1 VKVGA
6 EDKKKLIIAVVL
18 GVVALLLV
26 GEFLFNS
33 GGSSASSPTAA
44 APVAESASP
53 GAKAKGHGKKLI
65 AAAKSLDPELRYD
78 WLKASEDTK
87 YQGNGRN
94 IFEAQEVVIE
104 KPVAPAVKP
113 KPQVVDNTPPPPP
126 PPPPINLKFFGFANR
141 PGEAKKV
148 FLEQGEDIFVASE
161 GDIVNRRYK
170 VLHIAPTMVEV
181 EDVLNNN
188 RQSIPLTQ
196 G

>member
-1 VKVGA
+1 MQVGA
-6 EDKKKLIIAVVL
+6 EDKRKLIVAVVL
-18 GVVALLLV
+18 MAAALLLI
-26 GEFLFNS
+26 GRFLFNS
-33 GGSSASSPTAA
+33 SEPEPAA
-44 APVAESASP
+44 ASQPAASP
-53 GAKAKGHGKKLI
+53 AAGARGKASGKKQVLM
-65 AAAKSLDPELRYD
+65 ARSLDPELRYD
-78 WLKASEDTK
+78 WLQASEDTK

-94 IFEAQEVVIE
+94 IFRAQDIVIP
-104 KPVAPAVKP
+104 KPVAPPRKVDAPPVDP
-113 KPQVVDNTPPPPP
+113 NPQPP

-170 VLHIAPTMVEV
+170 VIKIAPTSVEV

>member
-1 VKVGA
+1 MKVGA
-6 EDKKKLIIAVVL
+6 ENKKKLILAIILMAAAILVV
-18 GVVALLLV
+18 GK
-26 GEFLFNS
+26 FLFYS
-33 GGSSASSPTAA
+33 TGSEPAA
-44 APVAESASP
+44 ASP
-53 GAKAKGHGKKLI
+53 APAAGTSRAKVGGGKKPVLM
-65 AAAKSLDPELRYD
+65 ARSLDPELRYD
-78 WLKASEDTK
+78 WLAASENTK

-94 IFEAQEVVIE
+94 IFRAQEIVIP
-104 KPVAPAVKP
+104 KPAAPAIK
-113 KPQVVDNTPPPPP
+113 TPPPPPVDPGPP

-170 VLHIAPTMVEV
+170 VLKIAPTSVEV

>member
-1 VKVGA
+1 MQVGA
-6 EDKKKLIIAVVL
+6 EDKRKLIVAVVL
-18 GVVALLLV
+18 MAAALLLI
-26 GEFLFNS
+26 GRFLFNS
-33 GGSSASSPTAA
+33 SEPEPAAASQPAASSAAA
-44 APVAESASP
+44 GARGKAS
-53 GAKAKGHGKKLI
+53 GKKQVLM
-65 AAAKSLDPELRYD
+65 ARSLDPELRYD
-78 WLKASEDTK
+78 WLQASEDTK

-94 IFEAQEVVIE
+94 IFRAQDIVIQ
-104 KPVAPAVKP
+104 KPIAPPMKP
-113 KPQVVDNTPPPPP
+113 LPSAPPVDPGPP

-170 VLHIAPTMVEV
+170 VIKIAPTSVEV

>member
-1 VKVGA
+1 MKVGA
-6 EDKKKLIIAVVL
+6 EDKKKLIVAIALMVL
-18 GVVALLLV
+18 ALILV
-26 GEFLFNS
+26 GGLMFSS
-33 GGSSASSPTAA
+33 GGSSPRAA
-44 APVAESASP
+44 APATDAP
-53 GAKAKGHGKKLI
+53 AAAARTKGKSKKLI
-65 AAAKSLDPELRYD
+65 ATARSLDPELRYD

-94 IFEAQEVVIE
+94 IFEAQDVVIQ
-104 KPVAPAVKP
+104 KPIAPPTKAPVP
-113 KPQVVDNTPPPPP
+113 VDNTPPPPP

-170 VLHIAPTMVEV
+170 VIHIAPTTVEV

>member
-1 VKVGA
+1 MKVGA
-6 EDKKKLIIAVVL
+6 EDKKKLIVAVVL
-18 GVVALLLV
+18 MAAAILVV
-26 GEFLFNS
+26 GKFLFYS
-33 GGSSASSPTAA
+33 TGPAPAA
-44 APVAESASP
+44 ASPAPAS
-53 GAKAKGHGKKLI
+53 GSLRAKAGVGGKKPVLM
-65 AAAKSLDPELRYD
+65 ARSLDPELRYD
-78 WLKASEDTK
+78 WLEASENTK

-94 IFEAQEVVIE
+94 IFRAQEIVI
-104 KPVAPAVKP
+104 P
-113 KPQVVDNTPPPPP
+113 KPAAPPTKTPPPPPVDPGPP

-170 VLHIAPTMVEV
+170 VLKIAPTSVEV

>member
-6 EDKKKLIIAVVL
+6 EDKKKLIIAIVL
-18 GVVALLLV
+18 MVGALFLI
-26 GEFLFNS
+26 GQFLFSS
-33 GGSSASSPTAA
+33 GSTPSSPQASSSPPDSGAA
-44 APVAESASP
+44 RSR
-53 GAKAKGHGKKLI
+53 GRGKKLI
-65 AAAKSLDPELRYD
+65 ASARSLDPELRYD

-94 IFEAQEVVIE
+94 IFRAQEVVIQ
-104 KPVAPAVKP
+104 KPIAPAVK
-113 KPQVVDNTPPPPP
+113 TPPPPPQPTGPP

-170 VLHIAPTMVEV
+170 VLHIAPTAVEV

>member
-6 EDKKKLIIAVVL
+6 EDKKKLILAMVL
-18 GVVALLLV
+18 MVAALALI
-26 GEFLFNS
+26 GKFLFDS
-33 GGSSASSPTAA
+33 DESSPAASPASSSAATG
-44 APVAESASP
+44 ASR
-53 GAKAKGHGKKLI
+53 AKGRGKKLT
-65 AAAKSLDPELRYD
+65 ASARSLDPELRYD

-94 IFEAQEVVIE
+94 IFMAQDVVIP
-104 KPVAPAVKP
+104 KPVAPAIK
-113 KPQVVDNTPPPPP
+113 TPPPVPQAYQPP
-126 PPPPINLKFFGFANR
+126 PPPPITLKFFGFANR
-141 PGEAKKV
+141 PGEAKKI

-161 GDIVNRRYK
+161 GDIVDRRYK
-170 VLHIAPTMVEV
+170 VLRIGPTFVEI

>member
-6 EDKKKLIIAVVL
+6 EDKKKLIVAIALMVL
-18 GVVALLLV
+18 ALILV
-26 GEFLFNS
+26 GGLMFSS
-33 GGSSASSPTAA
+33 GGSSPRAA
-44 APVAESASP
+44 APATDAP
-53 GAKAKGHGKKLI
+53 AAAARTKGKSKKLI
-65 AAAKSLDPELRYD
+65 ATARSLDPELRYD

-94 IFEAQEVVIE
+94 IFEAQEVVIQ
-104 KPVAPAVKP
+104 KPIAPPIKP
-113 KPQVVDNTPPPPP
+113 TVVENTPPPTPP
-126 PPPPINLKFFGFANR
+126 LPQINLKFFGFANR

-170 VLHIAPTMVEV
+170 VIHIAPTAVEV

>member
-1 VKVGA
+1 MKVGA
-6 EDKKKLIIAVVL
+6 EDKKKLIIAIAL
-18 GVVALLLV
+18 MVVALILV
-26 GEFLFNS
+26 GEFVFS
-33 GGSSASSPTAA
+33 SSGSSPRAA
-44 APVAESASP
+44 APATDAP
-53 GAKAKGHGKKLI
+53 AAAARTKGKSKKLI
-65 AAAKSLDPELRYD
+65 ATARSLDPELRYD

-94 IFEAQEVVIE
+94 IFEAQDVVIQ
-104 KPVAPAVKP
+104 KPVAPAIKKP
-113 KPQVVDNTPPPPP
+113 VEVVNTAPPVVPL
-126 PPPPINLKFFGFANR
+126 PPINLKFFGFANR

-170 VLHIAPTMVEV
+170 VIHIAPTSVEV

>member
-1 VKVGA
+1 MKVGA
-6 EDKKKLIIAVVL
+6 EDKKKLIVAVILMAAAVF
-18 GVVALLLV
+18 VV
-26 GEFLFNS
+26 GKFLFYSTGS
-33 GGSSASSPTAA
+33 GPAATSPAPASGSSR
-44 APVAESASP
+44 
-53 GAKAKGHGKKLI
+53 AKAGVGGKKPVLM
-65 AAAKSLDPELRYD
+65 ARSLDPELRYD
-78 WLKASEDTK
+78 WLEASENTK

-94 IFEAQEVVIE
+94 IFRAQEIVI
-104 KPVAPAVKP
+104 P
-113 KPQVVDNTPPPPP
+113 KPAAPPTKTTPPPPVDPGPP

-170 VLHIAPTMVEV
+170 VLKIAPTSVEV